1 MDQRNRFGFRI
12 GERKNTMKILAI
24 GAHLDDIEIACGG
37 TLAKAVEAG
46 HEVKV
51 LIMSKS
57 GYTNK
62 EGKVQRSDEVAVLE
76 GMNALHTLGIQD
88 IEVLDFPTKDIPFCS
103 DVVNAIDVRM
113 SAYNPD
119 MIFTHHPFDTHQ
131 AHEGVSKAT
140 IAAARRKNTVFFYE
154 PITPS
159 GRSYVAFKPHLY
171 VDIESTIEKKIASLK
186 CHVSEYNKFGAEDW
200 VEGVRCRCGFRG
212 YEIGKKFAES
222 FEILRMEM
230 NFDENTR
237 L

>member
-1 MDQRNRFGFRI
+1 
-12 GERKNTMKILAI
+12 MKIMAI

-46 HEVKV
+46 HQVKV

-62 EGKVQRSDEVAVLE
+62 EGNVQRSDDVAVKE
-76 GMNALHTLGIQD
+76 GLNALHTLGIED
-88 IEVLDFPTKDIPFCS
+88 IEILDFPTKDIPFAS

-113 SAYNPD
+113 SEYDPD
-119 MIFTHHPFDTHQ
+119 VIFTHHPFDTHQ
-131 AHEGVSKAT
+131 AHEGVSKAS
-140 IAAARRKNTVFFYE
+140 IAAARRKNTVIFYE

-171 VDIESTIEKKIASLK
+171 VDIESTIDKKIESLK
-186 CHVSEYNKFGAEDW
+186 CHTSEYNKFGAEDW
-200 VEGVRCRCGFRG
+200 IEGVRCRCGFRG
-212 YEIGKKFAES
+212 YEIGKKFAEA
-222 FEILRMEM
+222 FEVLRMEM
-230 NFDENTR
+230 NFSEETH